1 MVHWYLLPSHLKSS
15 IGHGY
20 GVEQKFIAVGK
31 VELSFVGGIARVDK
45 EGQLIN

>member
-1 MVHWYLLPSHLKSS
+1 MVHWYPLPSHLKSS